1 MLLAPSP
8 LVPSP
13 TILANGTRVVG
24 ASAVGGGISLHRS
37 TITADNFLFLEI
49 VEGTIEVLKSSSPV
63 EIEFIVEEEVSGVPC
78 KVLDS
83 LPSLVVG
90 FADIID
96 INDCLAIVEG
106 TTVVLKSS
114 SPVEFEFIAEE
125 EVSGVPCKLLDSLP
139 SLIVGFAEIIDI
151 NDGTKELLGV
161 PRKLLGVGSPAEEVL
176 ELLASWTRDA

>member
-13 TILANGTRVVG
+13 TIG

-63 EIEFIVEEEVSGVPC
+63 EIDFIAEEELSGVPC
-78 KVLDS
+78 KVLDP
-83 LPSLVVG
+83 LPLLVEG

-106 TTVVLKSS
+106 T
-114 SPVEFEFIAEE
+114 I
-125 EVSGVPCKLLDSLP
+125 
-139 SLIVGFAEIIDI
+139 
-151 NDGTKELLGV
+151 
-161 PRKLLGVGSPAEEVL
+161 
-176 ELLASWTRDA
+176 